1 MVPVA
6 SAGAPH
12 FYIRYSTSDIRYSRS
27 APSSSHGHLY
37 LYFFCSIFI
46 TCLTPIPLKDVTI
59 AGQQVEPGEFTEIN
73 INIARLPSH
82 TVIDTP
88 IYVSRSLED
97 GPVLAL
103 IAGMH
108 GDEINGM
115 EVVRRIIDRGHHKVQ
130 RGTVVCMPIINVYGF
145 LNYSRDVPDG
155 KDVNRSFPG
164 TRSGS
169 LASRV
174 AYHLMNDVIPFIDI
188 GIDFHTGGAMRT
200 NYPQVRAVLREPQNV
215 DLANAFSAPFT
226 IDAPFRPN
234 SLRREAAKHGKN
246 IIVYE
251 GGESLRFDDQAIEEG
266 VAGTL
271 RLMKHLNMIDSAPSP
286 AEENKT
292 IWSTSWVRAPHA
304 GLFQQ
309 SVKAG
314 QLVRK
319 GDIVGM
325 VTDPFGEF
333 KEQVKASETGYVIGL
348 NNSPVINAGD
358 ALMHLGMDNMCRLD
372 NSKED

>member
-1 MVPVA
+1 LIK
-6 SAGAPH
+6 SLNLAGKLNINFAAL
-12 FYIRYSTSDIRYSRS
+12 RQ
-27 APSSSHGHLY
+27 
-37 LYFFCSIFI
+37 
-46 TCLTPIPLKDVTI
+46 VTI
-59 AGQQVEPGEFTEIN
+59 AGQEIQPGEFKEIN

-82 TVIDTP
+82 TQIDTP
-88 IYVSRSLED
+88 IYVSRSQED

-115 EVVRRIIDRGHHKVQ
+115 EIVRRILDRGLHQVK

-145 LNYSRDVPDG
+145 LNFSRDVPDG

-164 TRSGS
+164 SRSGS

-174 AYHLMNDVIPFIDI
+174 AYHLMHDVIPFIDV

-200 NYPQVRAVLREPQNV
+200 NFPQVRAVLREAVNV
-215 DLANAFSAPFT
+215 ELANAFHAPFT

-234 SLRREAAKHGKN
+234 SLRREAARKGKN

-251 GGESLRFDDQAIEEG
+251 GGESLRFDNNAIEEG

-271 RLMKHLNMIDSAPSP
+271 RIMKHLGMIDEAPEPKESS
-286 AEENKT
+286 KI
-292 IWSTSWVRAPHA
+292 IWTTSWIRAKHA
-304 GLFQQ
+304 GLFQP
-309 SVKAG
+309 SIPAG
-314 QLVRK
+314 AMVHK
-319 GDIVGM
+319 GEMVGM
-325 VTDPFGEF
+325 ITDPFGEF
-333 KEQVKASETGYVIGL
+333 KEQVKSHETAYVIGI

-358 ALMHLGMDNMCRLD
+358 ALMHLGMDNVCRLE
-372 NSKED
+372 NNME